1 MEKGLFVL
9 KGAREAARAAAL
21 CAVKVAIA
29 GNESPEKVGLFATM
43 AAQSSGVEV
52 VEATRLAAE
61 AVSRAASESYELSTE
76 ETSRQVAMVKAAA
89 LATRVPL
96 SVAADLVAAASGTQV
111 AEQSLSS
118 GLSPAWMSRKV
129 QAAVLASGVG
139 KEKSSTIAAKIAATA
154 AASHAAADGAGP
166 RDVRLAAQ
174 DALEGSGIAKQ
185 DADHLLAQVAAA
197 AMAQR
202 SARLGASASNVGAQ
216 AIEAAGGRSHGRVAS
231 EAAAEAM
238 ARLAVAASLP
248 AAAGLVQEAAR
259 GGLMFVEC
267 RLAQACSAVVL
278 AVPARSRMIR
288 YGLVLLAHD
297 RLWIEGPGSAAI
309 CQEGVRD
316 ALAQEQHP
324 IWLAQSPQYSL
335 SVQGQQVVI
344 LETGGVHH
352 GHDWIVR
359 PDGLILFA
367 SSPDMALSVD
377 GPLQNGSQVVL
388 RRHNGKPEPFNQWR
402 WDGSGMLTLA
412 DNPSFD
418 LNVRDARI
426 HNGASVIVWQTQ
438 KAAKHNTW
446 ASEAEGSQGSSASL
460 SVKVPFWLRVV
471 GSRGDPNT
479 LWSTLA
485 GGISAQ
491 TGYVSCSNAMNRDTD
506 SSWMYVH
513 DDYYHSEH
521 VTFLKVPYGSNFIL
535 KAVEKP
541 LAKDSKKTNL
551 GYLACTE
558 RIELDRRDAHST
570 YAYVHKDKS
579 HGTQFTSEDQNDARS
594 TLLYV
599 QKQNPNL
606 AAVFDGQTSFLVK
619 YGRAILCCA
628 LTLVLFAGIWLT
640 LLLFRTSEVSAD
652 FLATPRPL
660 QINVPYDCLHQQEKY
675 WSNAKKAWC
684 CEHYT
689 LGCPTTTPKSTVVPQ
704 ASNSAGISSRPL
716 SDDQDCYADVLYWKL
731 ESNRF
736 CQPAG
741 KQNWCC
747 ENHGIGCRAS
757 LHSDAYDCEISPGR
771 GSLACKDCTSGSSD
785 SWLAEQK
792 AWCCYHAAVACPDR
806 PGARYNCDA
815 GYENWLHGWSQ
826 AKKVWC
832 CFHHDRG
839 CDDSDS
845 MTATMAMITGREGV
859 PEVSE
864 PVVAE
869 VAAHALAKA
878 AAEKALQEGDGSL
891 FLSHVDIVSKLA
903 ACDCVALQ
911 LPSEPKLLTLAAHST
926 GALTKGL
933 LARWANPAASSG
945 ISLNLT
951 LRRGSER
958 FDRLSETSMVSP
970 GLEIEVFFT
979 ELQPVQ
985 AAEIARRFFGD
996 DFSVVAA
1003 PDEGEDWRLLPEVP
1017 LSPTAPPLVVAG
1029 LPVSRAAEAVKQLQE
1044 PSAQS
1049 EEREIRCERYHDVV
1063 MKSATEGEE

>member
-1 MEKGLFVL
+1 MTGYGDSWYSGVL
-9 KGAREAARAAAL
+9 KGHAML
-21 CAVKVAIA
+21 CMQ
-29 GNESPEKVGLFATM
+29 ES
-43 AAQSSGVEV
+43 
-52 VEATRLAAE
+52 
-61 AVSRAASESYELSTE
+61 
-76 ETSRQVAMVKAAA
+76 
-89 LATRVPL
+89 
-96 SVAADLVAAASGTQV
+96 
-111 AEQSLSS
+111 
-118 GLSPAWMSRKV
+118 
-129 QAAVLASGVG
+129 
-139 KEKSSTIAAKIAATA
+139 
-154 AASHAAADGAGP
+154 
-166 RDVRLAAQ
+166 
-174 DALEGSGIAKQ
+174 
-185 DADHLLAQVAAA
+185 
-197 AMAQR
+197 
-202 SARLGASASNVGAQ
+202 
-216 AIEAAGGRSHGRVAS
+216 
-231 EAAAEAM
+231 
-238 ARLAVAASLP
+238 
-248 AAAGLVQEAAR
+248 
-259 GGLMFVEC
+259 
-267 RLAQACSAVVL
+267 
-278 AVPARSRMIR
+278 
-288 YGLVLLAHD
+288 
-297 RLWIEGPGSAAI
+297 
-309 CQEGVRD
+309 EGVRD

-832 CFHHDRG
+832 CFHHDLKECTIQR
-839 CDDSDS
+839 
-845 MTATMAMITGREGV
+845 AMRRLEMMRYDCNNGYDNW
-859 PEVSE
+859 EVSE

-878 AAEKALQEGDGSL
+878 AAEKALQEGVSVEEDGSL